1 MRLLDFL
8 KFALLSFFV
17 VMDGIALV
25 QLFPKSDSKDQ
36 MIVLI
41 AAIALV
47 IVMAIEQIGKQ
58 ITKTKKD

>member
-1 MRLLDFL
+1 
-8 KFALLSFFV
+8 
-17 VMDGIALV
+17 MDGIALV